1 MPDLEDGLKLHG
13 SVATATQLEQLAI
26 IKQNFAE
33 VLNEVPGKIESEE
46 ISINTGDSPPIHS
59 VPYRLCPAWRS
70 KVKEEIELLLKGD
83 II

>member
-46 ISINTGDSPPIHS
+46 ILLILVIHHLFTLYHIGC
-59 VPYRLCPAWRS
+59 VQHGGQ
-70 KVKEEIELLLKGD
+70 K
-83 II
+83 